1 MMERQNTFLSNFVS
15 RPKPTNSSCVMGDG
29 QGHQLYSC
37 PKLKALSVQE
47 RLDEVRKH
55 GLCFS
60 CLSPQHWLSNCS
72 NQKQCGVNGC
82 SRSHNA
88 FLHKLRNVALIENSD
103 VVSATN
109 PVVQTAV
116 GSSTEHS
123 NSSHRS
129 SHTSVLLQV
138 VPVTL
143 YGPKGYFNTHA
154 MLDTG
159 STCSLMLADVA
170 KKLGL
175 DGPFESVLLNGVL
188 LVNHL
193 NVPEKKV
200 KLQELQEKWPY
211 LSDLELIE
219 VTGTQVTLF
228 LGSDVA
234 ELIVPL
240 EIRRGPKDSPVGVH
254 TRIGW
259 TVTGRVP
266 SYVQRQESV
275 CKVHVTTPDEELNET
290 VKMWWRTENFG
301 CRYDNDTQRSV
312 EDERVM
318 KFLNESTRK
327 VDGRYEVPLIWCDKH
342 VNLPDNF
349 PAAARRLEFVEK
361 RLSRDPELAT
371 LLTWTWKKDTS

>member
-1 MMERQNTFLSNFVS
+1 MMIICYPKVSGRFSSQPPKNKTFLSIFVS
-15 RPKPTNSSCVMGDG
+15 RPKPTNSSCIMGDG
-29 QGHQLYSC
+29 QGHQLSSC
-37 PKLKALSVQE
+37 PKFKALSVQE
-47 RLDEVRKH
+47 RLDEVQKH

-88 FLHKLRNVALIENSD
+88 LLHKLRNVASLENSD

-116 GSSTEHS
+116 SSSTEHS

-154 MLDTG
+154 MLETG
-159 STCSLMLADVA
+159 STCSLLLADSA
-170 KKLGL
+170 EKLGL
-175 DGPFESVLLNGVL
+175 DGPFESVLLNGIQKTSELLTKLINMQVGPVNDFGTQYDVNGVL

-200 KLQELQEKWPY
+200 KLQELQEKWPH
-211 LSDLELIE
+211 LSDLELTE
-219 VTGTQVTLF
+219 VAGTQVTLL

-240 EIRRGPKDSPVGVH
+240 EIRRGPKDSPVGVQ
-254 TRIGW
+254 TRIG
-259 TVTGRVP
+259 
-266 SYVQRQESV
+266 
-275 CKVHVTTPDEELNET
+275 
-290 VKMWWRTENFG
+290 
-301 CRYDNDTQRSV
+301 
-312 EDERVM
+312 
-318 KFLNESTRK
+318 
-327 VDGRYEVPLIWCDKH
+327 
-342 VNLPDNF
+342 
-349 PAAARRLEFVEK
+349 
-361 RLSRDPELAT
+361 
-371 LLTWTWKKDTS
+371 